1 MIVKEK
7 VDFQDCNQA
16 LTFLKSKVTEEID
29 IRLYLEVN
37 EFAIEE
43 LLREISF
50 KFQSN
55 IKKMAIVCNNESIE
69 SIRKITNKFY
79 DSEVKFFEIQ
89 ENTKA
94 KKWIQLKA

>member
-7 VDFQDCNQA
+7 IDFQDCNQT
-16 LTFLKSKVTEEID
+16 LTFLKSKVAEEID

-37 EFAIEE
+37 EFTVEE

-55 IKKMAIVCNNESIE
+55 IKKMVIVCHNESIE
-69 SIRKITNKFY
+69 SIRKITNNFY
-79 DSEVKFFEIQ
+79 DAEIKFFEIQ